1 MTSTVFKKIIR
12 DYKLSAHLV
21 PVFTLAPELELACS
35 RLADFIGERFVGE
48 SGPLMREMLEDGL
61 AAYKRVRK
69 TGEPH
74 VAFMQGLFRR
84 AHLLY
89 ARRYVARQGERLHV
103 WSPMFEPVTA
113 FEARFPDCTIEMVD
127 EACPERITHKTA
139 AFQLAARSLTGE
151 GFRLYFE
158 DYDVAHSY
166 PDSAAVGA

>member
-1 MTSTVFKKIIR
+1 MTSTLFKKIIR
-12 DYKLSAHLV
+12 DNRLSSHLV

-35 RLADFIGERFVGE
+35 RLAEFIGERFVGE
-48 SGPLMREMLEDGL
+48 CRPLMCEMLEDGL

-74 VAFMQGLFRR
+74 VAFMQGLFGR

-89 ARRYVARQGERLHV
+89 ARRYVARQAERVHI
-103 WSPMFEPVTA
+103 WSPMLEPVTG
-113 FEARFPDCTIEMVD
+113 FEARFVDCVTEMID

-139 AFQLAARSLTGE
+139 AFQLAARALTGE

-166 PDSAAVGA
+166 PDLETVEA